1 MFKSKFELIL
11 ERTVVVF
18 YKKAEV
24 LYIIVF
30 FLKGKVRAIKYIN

>member
-1 MFKSKFELIL
+1 
-11 ERTVVVF
+11 VVVF

-30 FLKGKVRAIKYIN
+30 FLKGKVRAIKYINWL